1 MNLLA
6 FGLRTFLPHRGLV
19 KVVMLFCLVL
29 LLPNPV
35 QAERTSASSQLNV
48 DLSILDLDHT
58 DVRYALASN
67 THSTGFMPAPIGQKL
82 EDAPH
87 EFKGE
92 QGAGLTA
99 NFRQHSRYWLSAR
112 VINQTETRDWYLHI
126 SNFGFQQPRI
136 LIRDWDGQTVHTI
149 DNSVTSGTTDIN
161 AIGRAAKV
169 RLEPGM
175 SYQIVIELSA
185 DQVTWK
191 PYIGLMSADYYQP
204 WQIQMDF
211 AFKLAIGIMLG
222 IILLGFVAWALTSD
236 KTFFWGAASSLA
248 MLCYYLEHS
257 SLPAILGQ
265 TSYEKTAF
273 FWLLVTLSLLSM
285 TAFAASFLQINR
297 RSGRLYSVFY
307 YTVLATML
315 VGLAGTQLSFNANVL
330 VYSLNYFAVSLVI
343 LGSGLSRVRSQGRY
357 YWMYIL
363 GWLPMVL
370 SMVQVIWVVNAP
382 REAVEEIDVSY
393 KMIHVLY
400 IQILHMVLHIA
411 AIVLRVKALNEE
423 KHRMEQ
429 ISQAKSRF
437 IAHSSHDLS
446 QPLHSMNVYMEC
458 LKPHVHGQV
467 GNDLFVRLKETHR
480 QMNESFGA
488 IMDLTKLESGV
499 IRPDLETVSLERLF
513 TKLQGEYLG
522 LAISRR
528 LELSFEAESLQVRS
542 DPVLLERMLRNLISN
557 AIKYTDSGRVRVVCR
572 SQENQVVIEVIDT
585 GCGIASEDQ
594 EAIFDIYHRSLE
606 APDKTSGSGIGLSI
620 VRHISQLL
628 DHPVSLTS
636 VPGEGSCFAIHAP
649 LAEETA
655 LLRNP
660 ETLSTRSSKLVVA
673 LVLGNTGLRDPVWD
687 RLKQWHC
694 SVLIFNSAD
703 EALQSR
709 VPIDI
714 VMCDDA
720 NQRDIALLS
729 ERADVLTQDCVA
741 ACICKPGVA
750 LPEHWVALSAPVLP
764 AQLRALLNFAARK
777 RQSQTPQAVAAL

>member
-1 MNLLA
+1 MNLPA
-6 FGLRTFLPHRGLV
+6 FGLRTKLPRSGLV
-19 KVVMLFCLVL
+19 RFGGLLCLAL
-29 LLPNPV
+29 LLAYPV
-35 QAERTSASSQLNV
+35 QAERTPAASHVNG
-48 DLSILDLDHT
+48 DLSILDLDRT

-67 THSTGFMPAPIGQKL
+67 AHSTGFMPAPIGQTL
-82 EDAPH
+82 EDAPY
-87 EFKGE
+87 EFRGE

-112 VINQTETRDWYLHI
+112 VINRTETRDWYVHI
-126 SNFGFQQPRI
+126 SNFGFEQPRI
-136 LIRDWDGQTVHTI
+136 LIRDWDGQTLHTL
-149 DNSVTSGTTDIN
+149 DHSVTSGATDIN
-161 AIGRAAKV
+161 TIGRAANV

-175 SYQIVIELSA
+175 SYQIVVELSA
-185 DQVTWK
+185 NQVSWK

-204 WQIQMDF
+204 WKLQMDF

-222 IILLGFVAWALTSD
+222 IILLGFVAWVLTSD
-236 KTFFWGAASSLA
+236 TTFFWGAASSLA

-265 TSYEKTAF
+265 TSYQKTAF
-273 FWLLVTLSLLSM
+273 FWLLVTLSLLTM

-297 RSGRLYSVFY
+297 RSGRWYSLFY
-307 YTVLATML
+307 YTILTTML

-330 VYSLNYFAVSLVI
+330 MYSLNYALVSLVI

-382 REAVEEIDVSY
+382 PEAVEEIGVSY

-411 AIVLRVKALNEE
+411 AIVLRVKALTEE

-458 LKPHVHGQV
+458 LKPHVHGQA
-467 GNDLFVRLKETHR
+467 GNDLFGRLKETHR
-480 QMNESFGA
+480 QMNESFSA

-499 IRPDLETVSLERLF
+499 IRPGLEAVSLDRLCS
-513 TKLQGEYLG
+513 KLEGEYLG
-522 LAISRR
+522 LATSRC
-528 LELSFEAESLQVRS
+528 LELSVDAESMLVRS

-557 AIKYTDSGRVRVVCR
+557 AIKYTDAGKVRVVCR
-572 SQENQVVIEVIDT
+572 RRDNQAVIEVIDT
-585 GCGIASEDQ
+585 GCGIASEEQ
-594 EAIFDIYHRSLE
+594 EAIFDIYHRSLD
-606 APDKTSGSGIGLSI
+606 ASGTTSGSGIGLSI

-649 LAEETA
+649 LAEDTA
-655 LLRNP
+655 LSRNP
-660 ETLSTRSSKLVVA
+660 ERPSTRNSNLVVA
-673 LVLGNTGLRDPVWD
+673 LVLANTGLRDPVWD
-687 RLKQWHC
+687 RLKQWNC

-703 EALQSR
+703 EVLRSR
-709 VPIDI
+709 VPMDI
-714 VMCDDA
+714 VMCDDT
-720 NQRDIALLS
+720 NQRDIALVS
-729 ERADVLTQDCVA
+729 ERADVMTQDCVA
-741 ACICKPGVA
+741 ACICQPGA
-750 LPEHWVALSAPVLP
+750 SLPEHWVALSAPVLP
-764 AQLRALLNFAARK
+764 AQLRALLNFADRK
-777 RQSQTPQAVAAL
+777 RQRQAPQPVAAQ

>member
-1 MNLLA
+1 MNLRA
-6 FGLRTFLPHRGLV
+6 FGLRTLLPHSGLV
-19 KVVMLFCLVL
+19 RFSGLFCLVL
-29 LLPNPV
+29 FLAYPV
-35 QAERTSASSQLNV
+35 QAERTPASSHLNV
-48 DLSILDLDHT
+48 DLSMLDLDRT
-58 DVRYALASN
+58 DGRYALASN
-67 THSTGFMPAPIGQKL
+67 SHSTGFMPAPIGQKL

-92 QGAGLTA
+92 QGASLTA

-112 VINQTETRDWYLHI
+112 VINQTETRDWYVHI

-136 LIRDWDGQTVHTI
+136 LIRDWEGQTIHTI
-149 DNSVTSGTTDIN
+149 DNSVTSGATEIN

-169 RLEPGM
+169 TLEPGM
-175 SYQIVIELSA
+175 SYQIVVELSA
-185 DQVTWK
+185 SHVTWK
-191 PYIGLMSADYYQP
+191 PYIGLMSAEFYQH
-204 WQIQMDF
+204 WQMQMDF

-236 KTFFWGAASSLA
+236 KTFFWGAASSLV

-257 SLPAILGQ
+257 SLPAILGLA
-265 TSYEKTAF
+265 SYEKTAF
-273 FWLLVTLSLLSM
+273 FWLLVTFSLLTM

-297 RSGRLYSVFY
+297 RSGRSYSVFY
-307 YTVLATML
+307 YTALATML

-330 VYSLNYFAVSLVI
+330 VYSLNYFAVSLGI
-343 LGSGLSRVRSQGRY
+343 LGSGISRVRSQGRY

-382 REAVEEIDVSY
+382 REAVEEIGVSY

-446 QPLHSMNVYMEC
+446 QPLHSMNVYMES
-458 LKPHVHGQV
+458 LKPHVHGQA
-467 GNDLFVRLKETHR
+467 GNDLFVRLKESHR
-480 QMNESFGA
+480 QMSESFSA

-499 IRPDLETVSLERLF
+499 IRPGLETVSLERLF
-513 TKLQGEYLG
+513 SKLKSEYLG
-522 LAISRR
+522 LAMSRR
-528 LELSFEAESLQVRS
+528 LELSVEAESLQVRS
-542 DPVLLERMLRNLISN
+542 DPVLLERLLRNLISN
-557 AIKYTDSGRVRVVCR
+557 AIKYTDAGKVRVVCR
-572 SQENQVVIEVIDT
+572 SVDDQVVIEVIDT
-585 GCGIASEDQ
+585 GCGIASEHQ
-594 EAIFDIYHRSLE
+594 EAIFDIYHRSLD
-606 APDKTSGSGIGLSI
+606 APDTTSGSGIGLSI

-636 VPGEGSCFAIHAP
+636 VPGEGSCFAIQAP
-649 LAEETA
+649 LAEVPA
-655 LLRNP
+655 QSRNP
-660 ETLSTRSSKLVVA
+660 ETPSTKSSKFVVA

-687 RLKQWHC
+687 RLKQWNC

-703 EALQSR
+703 EVLQSR
-709 VPIDI
+709 LPVDI

-720 NQRDIALLS
+720 NHRDIALLS
-729 ERADVLTQDCVA
+729 DRADVLTQDCVT
-741 ACICKPGVA
+741 ACICKPGFT
-750 LPEHWVALSAPVLP
+750 LPEHWVALSAPVMP

-777 RQSQTPQAVAAL
+777 RQSQAPTAVAAQ